1 MGYKAVHGAIEI
13 DLLFSVHILIN
24 TFSKV
29 CVLYNDAHHMQIY
42 YVRIY
47 FFKSLR
53 MCNRYQT
60 NSWDTNKNI
69 ELFT

>member
-1 MGYKAVHGAIEI
+1 MDIGAIEI
-13 DLLFSVHILIN
+13 DLLFSVPSSIN
-24 TFSKV
+24 TFPKYVFSITMRTKRFK
-29 CVLYNDAHHMQIY
+29 NMQIY

-69 ELFT
+69 QLFT

>member
-29 CVLYNDAHHMQIY
+29 CVLYNDAHQAIQKY
-42 YVRIY
+42 ANL
-47 FFKSLR
+47 LR
-53 MCNRYQT
+53 THLIFQV
-60 NSWDTNKNI
+60 I
-69 ELFT
+69 AHVQ